1 MMTQEEYQQYVEQ
14 SRQDAHME
22 NMWGKPA
29 RDIITGISNNTNVRP
44 VRAIWEL
51 VQNARDVVIPGH
63 RANIVFKRE
72 EDSFIFQH
80 DGRPFTHKT
89 IEALILQTS
98 SKSTDNNAEVGQ
110 YGTGFLTTHKFG
122 LKFRLRAP
130 LLTSEKVERYCVI
143 PDFEIDRSTTDKDV
157 LRRQIEAQWKETEKW
172 GDNIEET
179 TEKPDKY
186 TIFRYIHENE
196 RERQNV
202 AEAFKD
208 APIMTPYVMLL
219 NPQVEHIA
227 YVDDVER
234 IKIVYEMPEAKG
246 QVVEEMPDGILLKNT
261 ITIQPIGKEQQQKTI
276 FYIESKERTDKEP
289 YLPKATVILPVEED
303 KDGSLRVIRFSSDIP
318 QIYIYLP
325 LLGTERWGFN
335 FLFHSPLFTCDKDSR
350 DSLKLVGNGQNNDY
364 QAECNKDV
372 ISLVNKLIWQFIERR
387 VFQLKD
393 AKYLVQVNF
402 KTQQSIDELSDYY
415 KGLQKYWR
423 EKFETLDVVK
433 TLDGNSCEISKVY
446 VLDEALC
453 TACDTSEELLNAIY
467 SLLARAKSWVVP
479 QKDDMVYWSKS
490 INQWYYEGDN
500 PRILHI
506 DDLARSISDL
516 NICEDDLGWLH
527 TLCQYIV
534 EVKRNDLFNQI
545 TLIPNDRLQLQY
557 RDQLTKPVNM
567 VAVVRS
573 ALDVMVPDVVEN
585 FVHPLFADIAN
596 DKTFDYPQIKDSI
609 KNYLN
614 NHNTEQNNS
623 RSEIMRLKKTD
634 MEHPTGV
641 KQFNGKNY
649 EEKIYSDAVVQC
661 TLDLLKSVLPEESSS
676 VGAKL
681 IGSFEAFYGITASSL
696 DGRLDKIY
704 DLDERTFYNSL
715 IYDSLFRFTL
725 LEDKT
730 EKADWVK
737 EMVKKVYDNSDSR
750 SYLSNY
756 QVYPD
761 QKGVFKYAEWLK
773 KQPEDTPDRALEIYD
788 EIKNAGTKRS
798 VKDELVSKEYNTFFQ
813 GDGVFDTLSHCQEI
827 VAEIAL
833 KGFNLTGYEHKS
845 QIVEIIKHFT
855 ANREDAEIWKRL
867 FPEIESNKGQLMF
880 STLEDQSKKDSL
892 FSLIEIEDAH
902 RLELIAKLAKEP
914 KLQRIYDL
922 GKDAL
927 KKEENDEKEIAF
939 KKVLGEFVE
948 TILKKELDQ
957 QIGSDRIKVNNEQ
970 NGQDMI
976 LYVDGEPTYYI
987 EVKSRWIS
995 KESVLMSMQQHRTS
1009 IEEKIHYALC
1019 VADMVGIPIEDAKE
1033 HRYPEFDKVKGRIEV
1048 LMNIGELNE
1057 RLQDATEDNAGKVH
1071 VNSGYQVLVSQ
1082 KVIEQNQV
1090 PFDAFMGEL
1099 KRVVIGKVKA

>member
-1 MMTQEEYQQYVEQ
+1 MTQEEYQQYVEQ
-14 SRQDAHME
+14 SREDAHIE

-51 VQNARDVVIPGH
+51 VQNARDVVIPGR
-63 RANIVFKRE
+63 RAKIVFKRE
-72 EDSFIFQH
+72 NDSFIFQH

-130 LLTSEKVERYCVI
+130 LLTSEKAGRYCII

-172 GDNIEET
+172 GENIEET
-179 TEKPDKY
+179 TDKPYDY
-186 TIFRYIHENE
+186 TIFKYIHENE

-202 AEAFKD
+202 TEAFRD
-208 APIMTPYVMLL
+208 APVMTPYVMLL

-227 YVDDVER
+227 YIDDVER
-234 IKIVYEMPEAKG
+234 IKVVYEMPEAKG
-246 QVVEEMPDGILLKNT
+246 KIVEALQDGIILKNT
-261 ITIQPIGKEQQQKTI
+261 ITIHPIGKEQVQKTVY
-276 FYIESKERTDKEP
+276 YIESKERTEKEP

-303 KDGSLRVIRFSSDIP
+303 REGNLQAIRFNSNIP

-325 LLGTERWGFN
+325 LLGTEQWGFN
-335 FLFHSPLFTCDKDSR
+335 YLFHSPLFSCDRDSR

-364 QAECNKDV
+364 QAECNKEV
-372 ISLVNKLIWQFIERR
+372 IRLVNKLIWQYVEKKTG
-387 VFQLKD
+387 QLKN
-393 AKYLVQVNF
+393 AKYLVQVSF
-402 KTQQSIDELSDYY
+402 KTQQSIDELGDYY
-415 KGLQKYWR
+415 KGLQQFWR
-423 EKFETLDVVK
+423 EKFETLNVVN
-433 TLDGNSCEISKVY
+433 TIDGTTCEIRNAY

-453 TACDTSEELLNAIY
+453 KDCNESEVLLNAIY
-467 SLLARAKSWVVP
+467 CLLSKTKAWMVP
-479 QKDDMVYWSKS
+479 GKEDMVYWSKT
-490 INQWYYEGDN
+490 INQWYPEADN
-500 PRILHI
+500 PRRLRI

-516 NICEDDLGWLH
+516 TICEDDLGWLH
-527 TLCQYIV
+527 TICQHIV
-534 EVKRNDLFNQI
+534 EIKRDDLFNQM
-545 TLIPNDRLQLQY
+545 TLIPNDRLLLQH
-557 RDQLTKPVNM
+557 RDQLTKPVM
-567 VAVVRS
+567 MAEVVRR
-573 ALDVMVPDVVEN
+573 ALDVMVPEIVEN
-585 FVHPLFADIAN
+585 FVHPRFVDIAN
-596 DKTFDYPQIKDSI
+596 DKAFDYSQIKECITS
-609 KNYLN
+609 YLS
-614 NHNTEQNNS
+614 NHNNDNINCRGEV
-623 RSEIMRLKKTD
+623 MRLKKENFD
-634 MEHPTGV
+634 HPNTQ
-641 KQFNGKNY
+641 KQFDNKVY
-649 EEKIYSDAVVQC
+649 EDKFYSEDVVQC
-661 TLDLLKSVLPEESSS
+661 VLNLLKAVLPEESSS
-676 VGAKL
+676 TGGKL
-681 IGSFEAFYGITASSL
+681 IESFEEFYGIKATSE
-696 DGRLDKIY
+696 GRLEKIY
-704 DLDERTFYNSL
+704 GLDERSFYNAL

-725 LEDKT
+725 LEDKSG
-730 EKADWVK
+730 K
-737 EMVKKVYDNSDSR
+737 EEWIKSMVKKVYDNQDSR
-750 SYLSNY
+750 SFLSNY

-773 KQPEDTPDRALEIYD
+773 KQPEDTPDRVLEIYD
-788 EIKNAGTKRS
+788 EIKFAGKKES

-813 GDGVFDTLSHCQEI
+813 GDGVFDTLSHCKEI

-833 KGFNLTGYEHKS
+833 KGYNLNGYEHKS

-855 ANREDAEIWKRL
+855 TNSEDAEIWKRL

-902 RLELIAKLAKEP
+902 RLELIAKMANEP

-927 KKEENDEKEIAF
+927 RKEENDEKEMAF
-939 KKVLGEFVE
+939 KKDLGEFVE

-976 LYVDGEPTYYI
+976 LYVDNKPTYYI

-995 KESVLMSMQQHRTS
+995 KESVLMSTQQHKTS
-1009 IEEKIHYALC
+1009 VAQKSHYALC
-1019 VADMVGIPIEDAKE
+1019 VADMVGTPIEDVKE
-1033 HRYPEFDKVKGRIEV
+1033 HRFPEFDKVKDRIEV

-1057 RLQDATEDNAGKVH
+1057 RLKDATEDTEQKVH
-1071 VNSGYQVLVSQ
+1071 VSSGYQVLVSQ

-1090 PFDAFMGEL
+1090 SFDVLLNEL
-1099 KRVVIGKVKA
+1099 KRVVIDKVKA